1 MLLNIDAFLA
11 MDFEQY
17 CQYKEMA
24 DNYNGDDYG
33 DNIEKTEFNQEPNWS
48 QKINQGNAES

>member
-1 MLLNIDAFLA
+1 